1 MASSCSASPWE
12 ADRSDWC
19 GGELGHRYPS
29 LTVNVFLLRIIVWV
43 LLLAALAVGAVPLLV
58 MFDLA
63 AGGTGFGLCP
73 EGIRQCDTGFATP
86 VELTVILI
94 LLLFALV
101 AAIRFVSRL
110 ARRLD
115 A

>member
-1 MASSCSASPWE
+1 M
-12 ADRSDWC
+12 
-19 GGELGHRYPS
+19 
-29 LTVNVFLLRIIVWV
+29 TVNVFLLRIIVWV
-43 LLLAALAVGAVPLLV
+43 LLLAALAVGAIPLLV

-73 EGIRQCDTGFATP
+73 QGIRQCDTGYATP
-86 VELTVILI
+86 VELSVILI

-115 A
+115 T

>member
-1 MASSCSASPWE
+1 MERTGTRHPV
-12 ADRSDWC
+12 RFV
-19 GGELGHRYPS
+19 P
-29 LTVNVFLLRIIVWV
+29 VNVFLLRIVVWV

-86 VELTVILI
+86 IEISVILVV
-94 LLLFALV
+94 LLFALV

-115 A
+115 V